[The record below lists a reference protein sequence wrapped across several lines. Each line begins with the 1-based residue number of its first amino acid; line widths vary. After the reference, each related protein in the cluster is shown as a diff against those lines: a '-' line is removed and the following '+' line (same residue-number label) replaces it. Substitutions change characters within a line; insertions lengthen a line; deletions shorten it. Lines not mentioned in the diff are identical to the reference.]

1 MQVSQ
6 RPALADTTVV
16 SADANHHLNDNLT
29 TAYTQV
35 CTSYHDL
42 EDFRTKVPGFLP
54 LASGAGIYYV
64 LNTNLKTVAD
74 SVHSIGFV
82 GAIITLG
89 LYFYELRALQ
99 LSEGLK
105 ETGIGIEI
113 QLGILGQFRTRPHS
127 AGHIVNN
134 VVGSCLIY
142 SAVFAGWLYLASLP
156 DKQHLAFNHALLAFA
171 GCLLFTVAVKVHTRF
186 RSTEQ
191 RKQIQMQFNAQK

>member
-1 MQVSQ
+1 MQVSH
-6 RPALADTTVV
+6 RPAIANTTVATAQ
-16 SADANHHLNDNLT
+16 ADHHNDNLT

-42 EDFRTKVPGFLP
+42 EDFRTKVLGFLP

-64 LNTNLKTVAD
+64 LNTNLKAVAD

-105 ETGIGIEI
+105 ETGCGLEE
-113 QLGILGQFRTRPHS
+113 QLGVLGQFRTRPHS
-127 AGHIVNN
+127 AGHVVNN

-171 GCLLFTVAVKVHTRF
+171 GCLLFTVAVKVHTRS
-186 RSTEQ
+186 RSTQQ
-191 RKQIQMQFNAQK
+191 RKQIQMQFNALK